1 VQRAPIVLALLSW
14 PLSCCCDEPECG
26 DGRRDPGELCFAK
39 KRLGVD
45 PGIATPLALRVG
57 RFDRDE
63 HPDIL
68 VIGTDS
74 SGVSGRLLRGDGDG
88 GLADPRAVAVTGCS
102 AYPIAGDLDGDG
114 RLDLVFAS
122 CAQSVLVYRASGDA
136 DFSAPVEVPVGVVV
150 RQAVLADVDG
160 DGRRD
165 LLVLGLDPAN
175 VPTLSFAQGLAD
187 GGFAPAFLTPQPVA
201 AFPDLTP
208 GMMVAD
214 RLDRSGRFEVV
225 FAEAERSGA
234 LVRTH
239 YVGAASFAAPTP
251 LVTSLRPAGLAL
263 RDLDGDDDL
272 DLVTGERTRG
282 QLASFLSVGDRLE
295 EGPRTELVGTAW
307 QTFKLGQLD
316 DDGLPD
322 LAVIT
327 EDNIELFRGL
337 GDGSFESGARVRFPS
352 LITELALVDL
362 NADGRDDLIAGTF
375 TGDTPLTIALSSP

>member
-1 VQRAPIVLALLSW
+1 MPRAPIVLALLSW
-14 PLSCCCDEPECG
+14 PLSCHCDDPECG
-26 DGRRDPGELCFAK
+26 DDRRDPGELCYRET
-39 KRLGVD
+39 RLGVD
-45 PGIATPLALRVG
+45 PEIDAPLAMRVG
-57 RFDRDE
+57 LFDADE

-68 VIGTDS
+68 VTGTDS
-74 SGVSGRLLRGDGDG
+74 TGVSGRLLQGDGEG
-88 GLADPRAVAVTGCS
+88 GLGAPHTAPVSGCS
-102 AYPIAGDLDGDG
+102 AYPVAGDVDGDG

-122 CAQSVLVYRASGDA
+122 CTQSVLVFLATGDA
-136 DFSAPVEVPVGVVV
+136 GFAAPIEIPVGVVV
-150 RQAVLADVDG
+150 RQAVIGDVDG

-165 LLVLGLDPAN
+165 LLILGLTADS
-175 VPTLSFAQGLAD
+175 VPTLSFAQAID

-208 GMMVAD
+208 GMMVAG
-214 RLDRSGRFEVV
+214 RLDRSGRFEIV

-239 YVGAASFAAPTP
+239 YTGAATFAPPAVFP
-251 LVTSLRPAGLAL
+251 TSLRPAGLAL

-272 DLVTGERTRG
+272 DLLTGERARG
-282 QLASFLSVGDRLE
+282 ELVSFLSEGDGFA

-316 DDGLPD
+316 DDGHPD

-327 EDNIELFRGL
+327 EDHIELFRGL
-337 GDGSFESGARVRFPS
+337 GDGSFTSGARVAFPS
-352 LITELALVDL
+352 LIAELSLIDL

-375 TGDTPLTIALSSP
+375 TGDDPLTILLSGP